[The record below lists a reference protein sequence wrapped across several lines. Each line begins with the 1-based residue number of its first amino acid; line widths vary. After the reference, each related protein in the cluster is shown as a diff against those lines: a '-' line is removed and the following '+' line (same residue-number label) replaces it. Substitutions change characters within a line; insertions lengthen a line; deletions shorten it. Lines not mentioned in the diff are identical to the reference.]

1 MAQSV
6 AQTYRR
12 EGTLSEG
19 NKKRIRSQESKKQL
33 RAKQMRRR
41 ASHPAPHCS
50 WIIQVAFPPL
60 RAARQRYQSD
70 SARKRVP
77 HLPVLA
83 ACQAVRRIAVHAT
96 FAAASGPTR
105 SKNRKWRRPQCPG
118 NRYALA
124 RVFQF
129 PLAIHLEN
137 CQSATSVTA
146 NHRSTDLKA
155 PTFSLNPLCGKML
168 WSATLNRF
176 TLVQKLWRMT
186 VACGRLRKTVEKI
199 RRAKC
204 RAKKGDNF
212 HGVKKFAAE
221 TAHRC

>member
-129 PLAIHLEN
+129 PLAIHPRELPVCHQRHRKSSFDRLESSN
-137 CQSATSVTA
+137 VFAE
-146 NHRSTDLKA
+146 
-155 PTFSLNPLCGKML
+155 PTLRQDVVERNIKPLHSCAEAVEDDSCLWKTEENSGENPAGQMQGEE
-168 WSATLNRF
+168 R
-176 TLVQKLWRMT
+176 
-186 VACGRLRKTVEKI
+186 G
-199 RRAKC
+199 
-204 RAKKGDNF
+204 
-212 HGVKKFAAE
+212 
-221 TAHRC
+221 